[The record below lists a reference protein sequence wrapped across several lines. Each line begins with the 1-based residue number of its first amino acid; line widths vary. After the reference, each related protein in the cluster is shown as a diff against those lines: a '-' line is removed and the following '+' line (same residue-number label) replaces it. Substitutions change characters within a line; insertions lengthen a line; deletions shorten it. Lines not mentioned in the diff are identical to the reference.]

1 VAQDYGEALRWSRP
15 AAEQGDARAQGLLG
29 AAYFFGR
36 GVVLDHVSAHVWLT
50 LAATAG
56 DESAH
61 TLREQV
67 AARMTREQLA
77 EARARD
83 RVR

>member
-1 VAQDYGEALRWSRP
+1 MRWSRL
-15 AAEQGDARAQGLLG
+15 AAGQGDARAQGLLG

-36 GVVLDHVSAHVWLT
+36 GVEFDYITAHLWLN

-56 DESAH
+56 DESAR

-67 AARMTREQLA
+67 AARMTREQTA
-77 EARARD
+77 EARARQ
-83 RVR
+83 RGR